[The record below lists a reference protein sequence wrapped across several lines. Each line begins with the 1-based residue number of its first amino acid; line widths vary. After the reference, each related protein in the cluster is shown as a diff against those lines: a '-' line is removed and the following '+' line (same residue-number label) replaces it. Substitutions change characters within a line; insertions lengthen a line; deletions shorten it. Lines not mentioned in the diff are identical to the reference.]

1 MGDMLVDMVIDGFEV
16 SEDDAEPVDAVGE
29 LLLRTATGDQAAFAA
44 LYDTLSA
51 RVFGLILRVLVDRS
65 QSEEV
70 LQEVFLEVW
79 QSAGRFAPKR
89 GQGRTWILTIAHRR
103 AIDRVRSSQASSDR
117 DIRTGIRDLDV
128 AHDGVAEQVELKI
141 EGQRVVEALGRIPD
155 AQREALTL
163 AYYGG
168 YSQSEIAALTGTPLG
183 TIKTRMRDGLTRLR
197 TEMGV
202 TA

>member
-1 MGDMLVDMVIDGFEV
+1 MLVHMVIDGFEV
-16 SEDDAEPVDAVGE
+16 PETGPDPVDHVGV
-29 LLLRTATGDQAAFAA
+29 LLARSAHGDQTAFAE

-51 RVFGLILRVLVDRS
+51 RVFGLIVRVLVDRS

-79 QSAGRFAPKR
+79 QSAGRFAPNK

-117 DIRTGIRDLDV
+117 DVRAGFRDLDV
-128 AHDGVAEQVELKI
+128 AHDGVAEKVELKI
-141 EGQRVVEALGRIPD
+141 EGQRVVEALSRIPD